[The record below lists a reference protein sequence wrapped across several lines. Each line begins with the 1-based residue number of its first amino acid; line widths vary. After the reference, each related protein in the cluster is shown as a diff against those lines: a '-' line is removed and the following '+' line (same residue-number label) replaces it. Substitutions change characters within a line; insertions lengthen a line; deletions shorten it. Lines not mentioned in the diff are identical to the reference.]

1 MQKMLDRVFI
11 YLSILVL
18 IFSVILQGGGYDIDY
33 SIEEDDGGETSYRD
47 VELDYSLENEVD
59 EDYEVLIWININM
72 IYDSLF

>member
-1 MQKMLDRVFI
+1 MLDRVFI

-59 EDYEVLIWININM
+59 EDYEVLI
-72 IYDSLF
+72 

>member
-1 MQKMLDRVFI
+1 MLDRVFI

>member
-1 MQKMLDRVFI
+1 MLDRVFI

-59 EDYEVLIWININM
+59 EDYEGLIWININM